1 MNGHLEAVPMW
12 LGALV
17 RVFGREIEKEKGIYD
32 RNMKRLI
39 EKVSAD
45 SALAERAK
53 NMCKDA

>member
-1 MNGHLEAVPMW
+1 MW